1 MPKNSQSTRQEIKR
15 LLDRLNLPHCK
26 DQRTITVRMPSSL
39 HAALLEKS
47 RNGAS
52 INQFCVLSILSF
64 LEKEQ

>member
-1 MPKNSQSTRQEIKR
+1 MPKDSQSARQEIKHLLER
-15 LLDRLNLPHCK
+15 LKLPHCK

-47 RNGAS
+47 RTGAS
-52 INQFCVLSILSF
+52 INQFCVLSILAF